1 MSLPD
6 LDLRHSTAGNIAPAK
21 LKLCG
26 EHVLGYPRFLS
37 KESNILTYFLFDRR
51 IHISPFCTYLGTLS

>member
-1 MSLPD
+1 MSLSYFD
-6 LDLRHSTAGNIAPAK
+6 FRHCTAGDIAPAK

-37 KESNILTYFLFDRR
+37 KESNILPDSFFDRR
-51 IHISPFCTYLGTLS
+51 IHTSPFCTYLRTFS